1 MIIQCNIHTIY
12 NTVGF
17 SNDSAVKNPPAV
29 QERQEM
35 WVQSLGQEDRLEEE
49 WLLSPVFLPE
59 KSHGQKSLA
68 GLSP

>member
-1 MIIQCNIHTIY
+1 LA
-12 NTVGF
+12 F
-17 SNDSAVKNPPAV
+17 PNDSAEKNPPAV

-49 WLLSPVFLPE
+49 WLPSPVFLPE

-68 GLSP
+68 DLSP